1 MQNLITQFA
10 DEANLVEPGRVY
22 GASEPVLAT
31 IITTVTTATTSATSI
46 TSLFG
51 YHDAKR
57 VDVMADMDADASV
70 DEMLAARA
78 DVMSA

>member
-1 MQNLITQFA
+1 MQNLVTRFA

-31 IITTVTTATTSATSI
+31 IITTVTTAATSI
-46 TSLFG
+46 TSAFG

-57 VDVMADMDADASV
+57 IDVVADMDADASI